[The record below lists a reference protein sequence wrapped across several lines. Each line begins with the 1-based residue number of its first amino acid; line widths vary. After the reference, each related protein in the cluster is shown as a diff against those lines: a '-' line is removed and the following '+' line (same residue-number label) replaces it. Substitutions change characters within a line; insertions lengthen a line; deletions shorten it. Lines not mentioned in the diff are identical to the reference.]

1 MDTLQVQKLE
11 KLRGL
16 LREMGSAV
24 VAFSGGVDS
33 TLLAKVAFDVLGE
46 RAVAV
51 TAVSSTLAQ
60 SEKEETLRLAKQIG
74 IRHVLVDSHEEEN
87 ENYLENSP
95 NRCYW
100 CKHELGDILVVYAR
114 ENGYAGVLDGNN
126 LDDTRDF
133 RPGRKAMAE
142 AGFRSLLVEA
152 EMSKADVRAAAK
164 ALGLANWDKPSMA
177 CLASRIPYG
186 TRVTPQNLRQVELA
200 EAYLHGLGVGQL
212 RVRHHGS
219 LARIEIGA
227 DDFGLL
233 LAQREAVAARFK
245 EIGYTHTA
253 LDLSGYRTGSM
264 NEALALKPEQR
275 G

>member
-275 G
+275 S

>member
-11 KLRGL
+11 KLRAL
-16 LREMGSAV
+16 LAELGSAV

-46 RAVAV
+46 RAIAL

-60 SEKEETLRLAKQIG
+60 SEKEETVLLAQQIG
-74 IRHVLVDSHEEEN
+74 IQHLLVDSHEEQN
-87 ENYLENSP
+87 ENYLQNAP
-95 NRCYW
+95 NRCYF
-100 CKHELGDILVVYAR
+100 CKSELGDILVAYAR
-114 ENGYAGVLDGNN
+114 EHGYAAVMDGNN

-152 EMSKADVRAAAK
+152 EMTKADVRAAAR

-186 TRVTPQNLRQVELA
+186 TRVTPQNLSQVERA
-200 EAYLHGLGVGQL
+200 EAYLHSLGMGQL

-219 LARIEIGA
+219 LARIEVDA
-227 DDFGLL
+227 ADFGRVIEN
-233 LAQREAVAARFK
+233 REAVAARFK

-253 LDLSGYRTGSM
+253 LDLFGYRTGSM
-264 NEALALKPEQR
+264 NEVLPAPASTAV
-275 G
+275 

>member
-1 MDTLQVQKLE
+1 MDSLQIQKLE
-11 KLRGL
+11 KLRAL
-16 LREMGSAV
+16 LADMGSAV

-60 SEKEETLRLAKQIG
+60 SEKEETLLLAKQIG
-74 IRHVLVDSHEEEN
+74 IRHILVDSHEEEN
-87 ENYLENSP
+87 ENYLQNSP
-95 NRCYW
+95 NRCYF
-100 CKHELGDILVVYAR
+100 CKSELGDILVAYAR
-114 ENGYAGVLDGNN
+114 DNGYAGVLDGNN

-142 AGFRSLLVEA
+142 AGFRSLLVES
-152 EMSKADVRAAAK
+152 EMTKADIRAAAK
-164 ALGLANWDKPSMA
+164 ALGLVNWAKPSMA

-186 TRVTPQNLRQVELA
+186 TRVTSQNLSQVEQA
-200 EAYLHGLGVGQL
+200 EAYLHSLGLGQL

-219 LARIEIGA
+219 LARIEVDS
-227 DDFGLL
+227 DDFGRVLEN
-233 LAQREAVAARFK
+233 RERVAARFK

-253 LDLSGYRTGSM
+253 LDLFGYRTGSM
-264 NEALALKPEQR
+264 NEVLPVRAAA
-275 G
+275 GN